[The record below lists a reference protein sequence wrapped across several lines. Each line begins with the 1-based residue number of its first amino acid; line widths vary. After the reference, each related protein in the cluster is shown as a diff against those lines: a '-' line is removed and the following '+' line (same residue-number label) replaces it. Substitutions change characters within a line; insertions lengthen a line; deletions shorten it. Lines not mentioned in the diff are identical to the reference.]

1 MSITVVI
8 PLVIIGMV
16 TLGLTFSDAN
26 AELDTNNAFI
36 LEGSGFA
43 VTEESIKTSEID
55 FAISTGTQKGSTI
68 RMLIEDGFVTLND
81 NEFLLFDLE
90 ASGLREGRY
99 IRISGIAEDSFGEE
113 ASIRLFGRLVENSAQ
128 GSIYGFT
135 GSLTHDDI
143 KYKVIYTTSLTGLTN
158 VLATTETETQEDA
171 ELVVHIL
178 RGSSNK
184 GIASSYIEAF
194 DIRQEAITERGSSG
208 LLANYFDP
216 DRVSIEPGTSVTFLN
231 DDDVA
236 HRIVSGTGLGTH
248 SRIQGEITICET
260 PAEKLPEGFSHK
272 STSCAFTFDGRI
284 NSGTIEPGESW
295 TGSFDDAGFYRII
308 DPDYPWM
315 NIVVYSFPESD
326 SEVIRRVGVNEAG
339 N

>member
-1 MSITVVI
+1 MSIAVVI
-8 PLVIIGMV
+8 PLMIIGMV
-16 TLGLTFSDAN
+16 TLGLSFSDAN
-26 AELDTNNAFI
+26 AELGTNNAFI

-55 FAISTGTQKGSTI
+55 FAISTGTQQGSTI

-99 IRISGIAEDSFGEE
+99 IRVSGIAEDSFGEE
-113 ASIRLFGRLVENSAQ
+113 ATIRLFGRLVENSAQ

-135 GSLTHDDI
+135 GSLTHDDT
-143 KYKVIYTTSLTGLTN
+143 KYKVIYTTSLTGLTSIS
-158 VLATTETETQEDA
+158 TIQEIETQEEA
-171 ELVVHIL
+171 KLVVHIQP
-178 RGSSNK
+178 GSSNQ
-184 GIASSYIEAF
+184 GIASNYIEAGE
-194 DIRQEAITERGSSG
+194 IRQAKIISSGSSG
-208 LLANYFDP
+208 LRANYFSP
-216 DRVSIEPGTSVTFLN
+216 DRVSIEPGTSVTFVN

-236 HRIVSGTGLGTH
+236 HRIVSGTGLGSN
-248 SRIQGEITICET
+248 SRVQGEMVICET
-260 PAEKLPEGFSHK
+260 PAEKLPEGFSRV

-284 NSGTIEPGESW
+284 DSGTIEPGESW
-295 TGSFDDAGFYRII
+295 TGSFDDFGFYRII

-326 SEVIRRVGVNEAG
+326 SEVIRRVGSNQAG

>member
-1 MSITVVI
+1 MNITVVI
-8 PLVIIGMV
+8 PLVIIGIV
-16 TLGLTFSDAN
+16 TLGLTSSDAN

-55 FAISTGTQKGSTI
+55 FAISTGTQQGSTI

-81 NEFLLFDLE
+81 NEFLLFNLE

-99 IRISGIAEDSFGEE
+99 IRVSGIAEDSFGEE

-158 VLATTETETQEDA
+158 IPTTTETETQEED
-171 ELVVHIL
+171 ELVVHIQ
-178 RGSSNK
+178 RGSSNQ
-184 GIASSYIEAF
+184 GIASSYIEAGE
-194 DIRQEAITERGSSG
+194 IRQAKIASSGSSG
-208 LLANYFDP
+208 LRANYFSP
-216 DRVSIEPGTSVTFLN
+216 DRVSIVPGTSVTFFN

-236 HRIVSGTGLGTH
+236 HRIVSGTGLGSN
-248 SRIQGEITICET
+248 SRIQGEMIICET

-315 NIVVYSFPESD
+315 SIVVYSFPESS

>member
-1 MSITVVI
+1 MNIAVVI
-8 PLVIIGMV
+8 PLVIIGIV

-26 AELDTNNAFI
+26 AELNTNNAFI

-43 VTEESIKTSEID
+43 VTEELIKTSEID
-55 FAISTGTQKGSTI
+55 FAISTGTQQGSTI

-99 IRISGIAEDSFGEE
+99 IRVSGIAEDSFGEE
-113 ASIRLFGRLVENSAQ
+113 ATIRLFGRLVENSAQ

-135 GSLTHDDI
+135 GSLTHDDT

-158 VLATTETETQEDA
+158 ISTIQETETQE
-171 ELVVHIL
+171 ETEIVVSIQP
-178 RGSSNK
+178 GSSSQ
-184 GIASSYIEAF
+184 GIASNYITAGE
-194 DIRQEAITERGSSG
+194 IRQAKIISSGSSG
-208 LLANYFDP
+208 LRANYFSP
-216 DRVSIEPGTSVTFLN
+216 DRVSIEPGTPVTFVN

-236 HRIVSGTGLGTH
+236 HRIVSGTGLGSN
-248 SRIQGEITICET
+248 SRIQGDMVICET
-260 PAEKLPEGFSHK
+260 PAEKLPEGFSHV

-284 NSGTIEPGESW
+284 DSGTIEPGESW
-295 TGSFDDAGFYRII
+295 TGSFDDFGFYRII

-315 NIVVYSFPESD
+315 NIVVYSFPDTD
-326 SEVIRRVGVNEAG
+326 SEVIRRVGSNQAG

>member
-1 MSITVVI
+1 MSLAVVI
-8 PLVIIGMV
+8 PLVIIGIV

-55 FAISTGTQKGSTI
+55 FAISTGTQQGSTI

-135 GSLTHDDI
+135 GSLTHDDT

-158 VLATTETETQEDA
+158 ISTTTDIETQEEA
-171 ELVVHIL
+171 ELVVSIQP
-178 RGSSNK
+178 GSSNQ
-184 GIASSYIEAF
+184 GIASSYIEAGE
-194 DIRQEAITERGSSG
+194 IRQAKIISSGSSG
-208 LLANYFDP
+208 LRANYFSP
-216 DRVSIEPGTSVTFLN
+216 DRVSIEPGTSVTFVN

-236 HRIVSGTGLGTH
+236 HRIVSGTGLGSN
-248 SRIQGEITICET
+248 SRIQGEMIICET

-272 STSCAFTFDGRI
+272 STNCAFTFDGRI

-295 TGSFDDAGFYRII
+295 TGSFDDVGFYRII

-315 NIVVYSFPESD
+315 SIVVYSFPETG
-326 SEVIRRVGVNEAG
+326 SEVIRRVGTNQAG

>member
-1 MSITVVI
+1 MSLAVITPI
-8 PLVIIGMV
+8 VIIGMV

-26 AELDTNNAFI
+26 AELNTNNAFI

-55 FAISTGTQKGSTI
+55 FAISTGTQQGSTI

-81 NEFLLFDLE
+81 NEFLIFDLE

-135 GSLTHDDI
+135 GRLTHDDI

-158 VLATTETETQEDA
+158 ISTTTEIETQEEA
-171 ELVVHIL
+171 ELVIHIQL
-178 RGSSNK
+178 GSSNQ
-184 GIASSYIEAF
+184 GIASSYIEAGE
-194 DIRQEAITERGSSG
+194 IRQAKIKATGSSG
-208 LLANYFDP
+208 LRANYFSP
-216 DRVSIEPGTSVTFLN
+216 DRVSIEPGTSVTFFN
-231 DDDVA
+231 GDDVT
-236 HRIVSGTGLGTH
+236 HRIVSGTGLGSN
-248 SRIQGEITICET
+248 SRIQGQLIICET

-272 STSCAFTFDGRI
+272 STGCAFTFDGRI

-315 NIVVYSFPESD
+315 SIVVYSFPESD
-326 SEVIRRVGVNEAG
+326 SEVIRRVGTNQAG